1 MKANRLTISVCLPKA
16 IQKKR
21 KGENSLKNKSAQLPA
36 VGVLL
41 LVAGILFFNTL
52 TTSVYA
58 APVHV
63 TKVTQTIT
71 ITYKDGTTG
80 FKTKVDWEY
89 DFHWHWDLSH
99 EKHNNSSGSN
109 SSGSN
114 SSGDNVDTE
123 LQKRID
129 QYIKDNPIPEDLQ
142 PNR

>member
-1 MKANRLTISVCLPKA
+1 M
-16 IQKKR
+16 
-21 KGENSLKNKSAQLPA
+21 KNKSVHLPT

-41 LVAGILFFNTL
+41 LVGGILLFNTL

-63 TKVTQTIT
+63 TKVTQTIK
-71 ITYKDGTTG
+71 ITYKDGSTG
-80 FKTKVDWEY
+80 FETKVNWEY

-99 EKHNNSSGSN
+99 NNHNNSSGSN

-114 SSGDNVDTE
+114 SSEDNVDTE
-123 LQKRID
+123 LQERID
-129 QYIKDNPIPEDLQ
+129 QYLEDNPIPEDLQ